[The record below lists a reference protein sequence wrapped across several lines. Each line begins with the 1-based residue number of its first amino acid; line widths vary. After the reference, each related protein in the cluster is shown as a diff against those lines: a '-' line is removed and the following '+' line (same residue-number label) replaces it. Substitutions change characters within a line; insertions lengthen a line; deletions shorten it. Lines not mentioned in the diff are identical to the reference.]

1 MMQKKDPIV
10 KEVATWRIQR
20 LFELASSGTKKGEKE
35 SLRLSKRYVRIAKSI
50 SSHYKVKMPEKVKNS
65 ICKKCGNILIPGL
78 NCKVRLASSKRYIIY
93 LCSCGEEKHI
103 FYK

>member
-1 MMQKKDPIV
+1 MQKDPIV
-10 KEVATWRIQR
+10 REVATWRIQR
-20 LFELASSGTKKGEKE
+20 LFELASAETRKGEKE

-50 SSHYKVKMPEKVKNS
+50 SSHYKVRMPDKVRNS
-65 ICKKCGNILIPGL
+65 ICKGCGSILIPGL